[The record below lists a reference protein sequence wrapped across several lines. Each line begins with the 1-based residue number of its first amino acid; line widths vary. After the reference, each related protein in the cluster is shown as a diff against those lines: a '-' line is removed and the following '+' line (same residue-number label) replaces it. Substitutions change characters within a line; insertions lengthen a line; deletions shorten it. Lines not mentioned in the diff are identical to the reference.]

1 LYIHTH
7 RSITFDS
14 INNEITKMSRC
25 YLERRIQRHDD
36 LTQKHRK
43 LTTIP
48 QCCASDLN
56 TTTGYFASLCG
67 TLPPKRLPQRS
78 KRKVTVA
85 VKKADQMLNYRNYW
99 VASAAAEALVASMN
113 TAPAAHAAMPQ
124 DSSSETSAV
133 VQKILNK
140 APETLPPGTQLKSN
154 STVIATI
161 ITPRTDKN
169 IDEVIPLVAS
179 VSANDQEHSLVAESE
194 VHQSVLTLLNKGSST
209 ATFTITTP
217 EGFSAELDTDG
228 GIQLKILRETSSS
241 HS

>member
-1 LYIHTH
+1 
-7 RSITFDS
+7 
-14 INNEITKMSRC
+14 
-25 YLERRIQRHDD
+25 
-36 LTQKHRK
+36 
-43 LTTIP
+43 
-48 QCCASDLN
+48 
-56 TTTGYFASLCG
+56 
-67 TLPPKRLPQRS
+67 
-78 KRKVTVA
+78 
-85 VKKADQMLNYRNYW
+85 MLNYRNYW

-113 TAPAAHAAMPQ
+113 TAPAAHAAMPE

-194 VHQSVLTLLNKGSST
+194 VHQSLLTLLNKGSST